1 MAIPVSP
8 HKPETYDRDE
18 PPAPQPVRRVRRTIT
33 IQFPTPGIEGA
44 PLENVHGCYS
54 EGLRLKPSRSVPN
67 VDAETGIPRK
77 DNAYFVGGWRG
88 SDQTSIETKGTRSPS
103 THTLAHQMSQIQ
115 ISRAPSKPRN
125 LARTW
130 ERLRDYFLGWVE
142 TWDTQILSSALKSTQ
157 PNSVV
162 NSIALTVWAMQ
173 MYKRRLRYLW
183 NERLHDVV
191 EILTVPPVYTANI
204 NRYLTVNGDIPLRQE
219 DLTTA
224 REILRDLWSVVR
236 HSENAEPKAVLVIGQ
251 HATDKSRWVVHKYV
265 TIPAIFQSESNRN
278 T

>member
-1 MAIPVSP
+1 
-8 HKPETYDRDE
+8 
-18 PPAPQPVRRVRRTIT
+18 
-33 IQFPTPGIEGA
+33 
-44 PLENVHGCYS
+44 
-54 EGLRLKPSRSVPN
+54 
-67 VDAETGIPRK
+67 
-77 DNAYFVGGWRG
+77 
-88 SDQTSIETKGTRSPS
+88 
-103 THTLAHQMSQIQ
+103 MSQIQ
-115 ISRAPSKPRN
+115 ISRTPSKPRN

-142 TWDTQILSSALKSTQ
+142 TWDAQILSSALKSTQ
-157 PNSVV
+157 TGSVV

-191 EILTVPPVYTANI
+191 EILTIPPVYTANI
-204 NRYLTVNGDIPLRQE
+204 NKYLTVNGDIPPRQE

-265 TIPAIFQSESNRN
+265 TIPAIFESESNRN
-278 T
+278 I